1 MISSEEIQRG
11 LRTKFVGRPVET
23 FEVIDSTNTVAKRLA
38 ERGAPEGTTV
48 IAEYQTAGRG
58 RFNRKWH
65 GEPGKNILLSLI
77 LRPRHKHIT
86 PLLTYL
92 TSTCVADAIQE
103 ITGKTVE
110 CKWPNDLLINDR
122 KFCGILLES
131 SWRAAPRSSLRRES
145 NVDFVVIGVGLN
157 VNQETF
163 PVGLRQ
169 AATSLKIECGREFDR
184 ASIIRNLLER
194 LERSYLQSLKA
205 GFNGILAG
213 WKEKCRTLGKEISVE
228 QSRRILKGKAIDV
241 DPDGALII
249 EHHGRRLRVFAG
261 DVKVL
266 N

>member
-11 LRTKFVGRPVET
+11 LRTKFIGKSIQT

-77 LRPRHKHIT
+77 LRPRNKHIT

-92 TSTCVADAIQE
+92 TSTCVADTIQE

-145 NVDFVVIGVGLN
+145 NVDFVVIGVGMN
-157 VNQETF
+157 VNQGTF
-163 PVGLRQ
+163 PAGLRQ
-169 AATSLKIECGREFDR
+169 TATSLKIECGREFGR
-184 ASIIRNLLER
+184 APIIRNFLER
-194 LERSYLQSLKA
+194 LEGGYLQSSKA
-205 GFNGILAG
+205 GVNGILAE
-213 WKEKCRTLGKEISVE
+213 WKVKCRTLGKEISVE
-228 QSRRILKGKAIDV
+228 QSGKILKGKAIDV
-241 DPDGALII
+241 DTEGALII
-249 EHHGRRLRVFAG
+249 DSRGRVTRVFAG
-261 DVKVL
+261 DVRIL